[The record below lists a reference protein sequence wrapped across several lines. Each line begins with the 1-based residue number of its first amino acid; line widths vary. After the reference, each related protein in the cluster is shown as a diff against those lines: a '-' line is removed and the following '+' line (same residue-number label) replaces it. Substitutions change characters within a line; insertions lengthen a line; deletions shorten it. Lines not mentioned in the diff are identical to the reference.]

1 MLERKITVEECCV
14 IVGCGK
20 SHLYALLNA
29 NEIESWLVGK
39 RKRVISENSAYE
51 YVAQKKAAEIA
62 KQRAGKDGG

>member
-1 MLERKITVEECCV
+1 MIDRKINVEECCV

-29 NEIESWLVGK
+29 NEISSWLIGS

-51 YVAQKKAAEIA
+51 YVAKRKAAEIA
-62 KQRAGKDGG
+62 KQRAGKSGS